1 MWQHLHIVVGSAMET
16 VAKEDRLGIRLAPGE
31 KALFK
36 RAAELERKSLSEFVL
51 ASAREKAE
59 SLLAEQNRFTV
70 PAAQM
75 KALCEA
81 LDAPPRVIPRLRKL
95 FSEPGILDK

>member
-1 MWQHLHIVVGSAMET
+1 MEAA
-16 VAKEDRLGIRLAPGE
+16 VKEDRLGIRLAPGE
-31 KALFK
+31 KTLFK

-70 PAAQM
+70 SAAQM
-75 KALCEA
+75 KALCKA
-81 LDAPPRVIPRLRKL
+81 LDAPPRIIPRLRKL